1 LIDTTLSHF
10 RITAKLGEGG
20 MGEVYLAEDTT
31 LGRQVAIKV
40 LPKSFTADSE
50 RLARFK
56 REARVLAALEHPNIA
71 TLYEVGE
78 ADGVHFLVMQLAD
91 GEDLATHLQLGP
103 IPVHETLEIAL
114 QIAQALEAAHDSG
127 IVHRDLKPA
136 NVTLAPDG
144 QVKVLDFGL
153 AKAME
158 NGSGSDQD
166 SSQTPPGLSLSPTL
180 TAQMTQDG
188 VLLGTAAYMS
198 PEQARGKP
206 VDRRTDNWAFGAL
219 LWEMLTGERCFSG
232 ETVTD
237 LLSSITRD
245 EPDLDRLPADTPPR
259 IRELISRCTRKEI
272 SQRLQHI
279 GDGRVLLEE
288 VLAGKASAGFQVPGD
303 IAFAAAS
310 ASKSGR
316 LGWLIAAGLAV
327 LAGVLGI
334 AQLPIGGPEVPTVQ
348 SLTVS
353 INPPEGVRLV
363 PGGGLAGPPVLSPD
377 GQQIAYVGRDGASKQ
392 SIFVRPLDEPE
403 ARKLEGT
410 EGAHRL
416 FWSPD
421 SQSIGF
427 FTVGAMHRV
436 PAVGGPVVHLAD
448 APDGRGGSWGADG
461 TILFAPNYTG
471 GLFRVSEDGGAA
483 TPMTEPGGSDAPST
497 HRYPLLLPDGKHFL
511 FLVRG
516 RTVSGADTEVS
527 GTYLGSIEKGEMRK
541 VLDAV
546 SNVLYAHEH
555 LLFVRD
561 GILMAQ
567 PFDPEQLEVEGEA
580 KILAHNVRFDLRF
593 SRGVFS
599 AVDNGPLIYQQG
611 EGLSR
616 SELRWHDQEGKVLG
630 TVGEPDYY
638 VDPRIAPDNRRIV
651 FRTAN
656 PAAGGTLWTQNL
668 ETGFRTRFT
677 FPPADAY
684 GPVWSP
690 DGRHIA
696 FGMVDDGER
705 GVYVKATV
713 GGTPEELLLEG
724 YFTPQGWSP
733 DGKVLIAR
741 SASETGVGGDL
752 WAVPLDKGAEP
763 TKIAHNLEQLRYAR
777 MSPDGRWILH
787 CSAEASTGLYVRV
800 EPFPPTGSKWQVSTG
815 QAMEAVWT
823 PEGDGIIFASID
835 GDVKRA
841 DIRTSEGSFEVVGIR
856 DLFSTDLAQLEG
868 ERLDIAPDGRLLISV
883 PLDHDIDHSI
893 TFETG
898 WTSRLSQ

>member
-1 LIDTTLSHF
+1 
-10 RITAKLGEGG
+10 
-20 MGEVYLAEDTT
+20 
-31 LGRQVAIKV
+31 
-40 LPKSFTADSE
+40 
-50 RLARFK
+50 
-56 REARVLAALEHPNIA
+56 
-71 TLYEVGE
+71 
-78 ADGVHFLVMQLAD
+78 
-91 GEDLATHLQLGP
+91 
-103 IPVHETLEIAL
+103 
-114 QIAQALEAAHDSG
+114 
-127 IVHRDLKPA
+127 
-136 NVTLAPDG
+136 
-144 QVKVLDFGL
+144 
-153 AKAME
+153 
-158 NGSGSDQD
+158 
-166 SSQTPPGLSLSPTL
+166 
-180 TAQMTQDG
+180 
-188 VLLGTAAYMS
+188 MS

-219 LWEMLTGERCFSG
+219 LWEMLTGERCFAG
-232 ETVTD
+232 DNVTD

-245 EPDLDRLPADTPPR
+245 DPDTDRLPPDTPPR
-259 IRELISRCTRKEI
+259 VKELIARCTRKEI

-288 VLAGKASAGFQVPGD
+288 VLAGDTRFEGTAGGATDTLGNVTATGTR
-303 IAFAAAS
+303 IGTLGWIFAAA
-310 ASKSGR
+310 
-316 LGWLIAAGLAV
+316 LAV
-327 LAGVLGI
+327 LAGVLGFT
-334 AQLPIGGPEVPTVQ
+334 QLQTGADAPTVQ

-353 INPPEGVRLV
+353 INPPEGVGLV
-363 PGGGLAGPPVLSPD
+363 PVGGLAGPPVLSPD
-377 GQQIAYVGRDGASKQ
+377 GEQIAYVGRDGASKQ
-392 SIFVRPLDEPE
+392 SIFVRPLDESE

-421 SQSIGF
+421 GQSIGF

-436 PAVGGPVVHLAD
+436 QAVGGPVVHLAD
-448 APDGRGGSWGADG
+448 SPDGRGGSWGEDG

-471 GLFRVSEDGGAA
+471 GLFRVSEDGGEA
-483 TPMTEPGGSDAPST
+483 TPITEPDGSDAPST
-497 HRYPLLLPDGKHFL
+497 HRYPQILPDGKHFL

-516 RTVSGADTEVS
+516 RTVSGADTDVS
-527 GTYLGSIEKGEMRK
+527 GTYLGSFEKGELRK

-546 SNVLYAHEH
+546 SNVLFVHEH

-561 GILMAQ
+561 GVLMAQ
-567 PFDPEQLEVEGEA
+567 RFDAKQLEVVGET

-599 AVDNGPLIYQQG
+599 AVENGPLIYQQG

-651 FRTAN
+651 FRTAD
-656 PAAGGTLWTQNL
+656 PAAGGTLWIQNL

-696 FGMVDDGER
+696 FGMVNDGER

-724 YFTPQGWSP
+724 YFTPQSWSP

-741 SASETGVGGDL
+741 SASETGLGGDI
-752 WAVPLDKGAEP
+752 WAIPLDKGAEP
-763 TKIAHNLEQLRYAR
+763 VKIANNLEQLRYAR
-777 MSPDGRWILH
+777 ISPNGRWILR
-787 CSAEASTGLYVRV
+787 CSSEASTGLYIRV
-800 EPFPPTGSKWQVSTG
+800 EPYPPTGSKWQVSMG

-835 GDVKRA
+835 GDVKKA
-841 DIRTSEGSFEVVGIR
+841 DILTSEGSFEVVGIR

-868 ERLDIAPDGRLLISV
+868 ERLDIAPDGRLLFSV

-893 TFETG
+893 TLETG
-898 WTSRLSQ
+898 WTTRLNQ